1 MNQQIAI
8 IGAGISG
15 LSTAYTLVKAGYS
28 VTVFAKE
35 FSPNLVSNKA
45 AAFWFPYHVRNDVRA
60 KDWCKFSYQFFE
72 QLSNNTATGISMID
86 IIKGVKPNVQDE
98 GNWLNYM
105 PENSYSIVPE
115 NKLPNGYEKAYL
127 AKVPL
132 IETQIFLP
140 WLMQELTLLQTKFI
154 QQNVED
160 LQELSTQF
168 DAVINCTA
176 LGAQQL
182 CNDVSLIP
190 VRGQVLL
197 YEPGFM
203 QHIFIDNQTPSYMVP
218 RKDATIVG
226 GTYEEGVDSNCVNEA
241 DLKIIQAKAENILP
255 EIQHKKIIGSWAG
268 VRPFRQT
275 VRLEKEGNIVQNY
288 GHGGSGYTLSFGCAN
303 AVLQILQNEFEWN

>member
-15 LSTAYTLVKAGYS
+15 LSTAYTLVNAGYH

-45 AAFWFPYHVRNDVRA
+45 AAFWFPYHVRNDARA
-60 KDWCKFSYQFFE
+60 KDWCKFSYNFFE
-72 QLSNNTATGISMID
+72 QLSANIATGISMVE
-86 IIKGVKPNVQDE
+86 IIKAVKPNVQDE
-98 GNWLNYM
+98 DNWLNYM
-105 PENSYSIVPE
+105 PDNSYSIVE
-115 NKLPNGYEKAYL
+115 EKNLPNGYAKAYL

-140 WLMQELTLLQTKFI
+140 WLMQELQLLQTNFI
-154 QQNVED
+154 QHNIED
-160 LQELSTQF
+160 LQELTTQF

-176 LGAQQL
+176 LGAKQL
-182 CNDVSLIP
+182 CNDATLVA
-190 VRGQVLL
+190 VRGQVVL

-226 GTYEEGVDSNCVNEA
+226 GTYEEGVDSNSVNEN

-255 EIQHKKIIGSWAG
+255 AIQHKKVIGSWAG

-275 VRLEKEGNIVQNY
+275 VRLEKEGNIIHNY
-288 GHGGSGYTLSFGCAN
+288 GHGGSGYTLSFGCAHQ
-303 AVLQILQNEFEWN
+303 VLQILQNEFEWK